1 MTPATKREDLLSPA
15 QISERGGKPILS
27 PQTTEEISA
36 IARYANQHNLAI
48 EITGAGT
55 KRSWGNP
62 VAANILLDTTH
73 LTGVVSHSW
82 QDLTATVAA
91 GTPWAT
97 MQRTLAQHNQQVALD
112 PLWPETAT
120 IGGIIATNDSGP
132 IRLKYGSLRDLIIG
146 MTIVLAD
153 GTIARS
159 GGKVVKNVA
168 GYDLHK
174 LMTGAFGTLG
184 IITEVTFRL
193 HPITQHTQSFVVSA
207 PQAAQLAVLMHSIH
221 DSHLLAQALQLR
233 GDSSGFHLDIQLSAH
248 PDARQ
253 SSILQDMTE
262 AAGLK
267 LSEPLAMS
275 EQHSLVRSHLPEGP
289 LAPAS
294 HGRSAAM
301 VRLEIAH
308 QRDDGGSS
316 GLQAAENNS
325 SDQRGFSPGPFDNVW
340 IAREALFQDGAT
352 VIKLSVLPTELCEY
366 LDHMQ
371 WAPDI
376 EVACVAQSFGLILA
390 PLEGPPAAIESYI
403 PSIRT
408 DLTVLATST
417 NVNRWK
423 ADPTALPLMRE
434 IKHRFDPNRTLNP
447 GRFLGGI

>member
-1 MTPATKREDLLSPA
+1 MTPATKLEELLSPA
-15 QISERGGKPILS
+15 QISERDGKPILS

-48 EITGAGT
+48 EIAGTGT

-62 VAANILLDTTH
+62 IQPNPGAADLLLLDTTH

-97 MQRTLAQHNQQVALD
+97 MQRALAQHNQQVALD

-120 IGGIIATNDSGP
+120 VGGIIATNDSGP
-132 IRLKYGSLRDLIIG
+132 MRLKYGSLRDLIIG

-153 GTIARS
+153 GTIAKS

-233 GDSSGFHLDIQLSAH
+233 GDSSGFHLDIQLSPH

-253 SSILQDMTE
+253 SETLHKMAE
-262 AAGLK
+262 AAGFQLT
-267 LSEPLAMS
+267 
-275 EQHSLVRSHLPEGP
+275 
-289 LAPAS
+289 PAV
-294 HGRSAAM
+294 A
-301 VRLEIAH
+301 
-308 QRDDGGSS
+308 D
-316 GLQAAENNS
+316 
-325 SDQRGFSPGPFDNVW
+325 PW

-390 PLEGPPAAIESYI
+390 SLEGPPAAIESYI